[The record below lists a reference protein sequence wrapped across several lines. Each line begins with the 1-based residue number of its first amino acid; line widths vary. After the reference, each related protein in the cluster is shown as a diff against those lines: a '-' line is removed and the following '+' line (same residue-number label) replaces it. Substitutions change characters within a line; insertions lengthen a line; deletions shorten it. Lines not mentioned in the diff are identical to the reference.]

1 MWLSDFMHLSSATKW
16 NKYDIW
22 KLNDHLWYYFLSQ
35 KYNSCG
41 RGISVVVV
49 QGVRRSVIGP
59 ELSLNKGWGDIA
71 GKVDNFMLKG
81 AVNPVVRQL

>member
-1 MWLSDFMHLSSATKW
+1 MWPSDLMHLPSATKG
-16 NKYDIW
+16 NKYDSW
-22 KLNDHLWYYFLSQ
+22 KLNDHLCNYFLSQ

-41 RGISVVVV
+41 RAINVVVV
-49 QGVRRSVIGP
+49 QGERRSVIGP

-71 GKVDNFMLKG
+71 AKVEKFMLKG